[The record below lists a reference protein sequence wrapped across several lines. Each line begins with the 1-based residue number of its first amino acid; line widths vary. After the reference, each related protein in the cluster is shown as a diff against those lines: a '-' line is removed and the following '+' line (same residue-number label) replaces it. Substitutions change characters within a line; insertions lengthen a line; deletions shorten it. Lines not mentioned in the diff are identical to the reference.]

1 MSKCEPLCVEGK
13 LFDLTCATC
22 PSVTAAAADDD
33 IVTRTWTS
41 HSADAPGGHH
51 GILVCVPLR
60 KCSRGERE
68 LRSCYF
74 QSARRERR
82 VEKRERKERKLHLFI
97 LEQVLSEQAKLIIIE
112 I

>member
-1 MSKCEPLCVEGK
+1 MSKCQPLCVEGK

-22 PSVTAAAADDD
+22 PSVTAAAADND

-41 HSADAPGGHH
+41 HSADAPGGHRDV
-51 GILVCVPLR
+51 LVCVPLR

-82 VEKRERKERKLHLFI
+82 EEKTKREKNLFI

-112 I
+112 